1 VQIPFQIKLKDRSTV
16 TNLLD
21 KELLKYV
28 IKKSK
33 KRSEEEEEK
42 WKSIRRRRVK
52 RSKS

>member
-33 KRSEEEEEK
+33 KRSEEEEE
-42 WKSIRRRRVK
+42 
-52 RSKS
+52 